1 MYNAKIN
8 NIEHKVPDVTNLAT
22 NTILNAKIN
31 DVKYEIPSVTN
42 LVSNVS
48 LNAKINE
55 VKSEIPSITNL
66 VTTNT
71 AFNAVENKIP
81 NHSKY
86 ITTTEFNNLTAET
99 FTARLKQANVT
110 TKGDV
115 ANYVK
120 KADFNVQLKDLN
132 KKVTSNKS
140 KHLLVEN
147 ELKKLQDKNE

>member
-99 FTARLKQANVT
+99 FTARLKQANVA

-115 ANYVK
+115 ANFVEK
-120 KADFNVQLKDLN
+120 VDFNDQLKDLN

-140 KHLLVEN
+140 KHLLIEN
-147 ELKKLQDKNE
+147 EFKKLQDKNQ